1 MDKVTNFLEEFTKQV
16 DAVDNVQE
24 LRALAIM
31 QMAKQLMTENAVW
44 MGFADVLAEAEPEEV
59 ATIERLRFQV
69 DHNIKRAQAEL
80 ALTVLRKILGD
91 GS

>member
-16 DAVDNVQE
+16 EAVDSVQE

-44 MGFADVLAEAEPEEV
+44 MGFSDVLAEAEPEEV

-69 DHNIKRAQAEL
+69 DGNIKRAQTEL

>member
-1 MDKVTNFLEEFTKQV
+1 MDEVTNFLDEFTNQV
-16 DAVDNVQE
+16 EALDNVQE
-24 LRALAIM
+24 LRSLAIM

-44 MGFADVLAEAEPEEV
+44 MGFSNALAEAEPEEV
-59 ATIERLRFQV
+59 ATIERLRIQV
-69 DHNIKRAQAEL
+69 DHNIKRAQTEL

>member
-16 DAVDNVQE
+16 EAVDSVQE

-44 MGFADVLAEAEPEEV
+44 MGFSDVLAEAEPEEV
-59 ATIERLRFQV
+59 ATIERLRTQV
-69 DHNIKRAQAEL
+69 DGNIKRAQTEL